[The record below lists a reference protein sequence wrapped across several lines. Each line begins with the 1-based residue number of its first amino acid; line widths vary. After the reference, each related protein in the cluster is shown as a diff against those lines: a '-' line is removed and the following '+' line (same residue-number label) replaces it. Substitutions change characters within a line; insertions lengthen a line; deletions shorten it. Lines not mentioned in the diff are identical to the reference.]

1 MTWNLIDLVEAVKG
15 VLAGELLGNEPVV
28 FTSVSTDTRTL
39 KSGALYI
46 AIKGEHFDGHAFIGD
61 AVRQGAVAVLI
72 SEPMETVVP
81 AVLVE
86 DTRIAFGAFAA
97 WHRQQMPLKGLI
109 GVTGS
114 NGKTT
119 TKALLAHILLKH
131 APVLATQ
138 GNLNNDFGLP
148 RTLLEL
154 SDSDEY
160 AVIEMGANH
169 RKEIAY
175 LTQLA
180 KPDVAVITLAAGAHL
195 EGFGSLQGVIE
206 TKGEIL
212 EGVRKGG
219 VGILNTDS
227 PGFEYWVE
235 KSRQLDVSVMT
246 FGQAR
251 FANVQVVDFKQSES
265 QITFTLDLNWQT
277 IRQTEV
283 VTMPVLGFHN
293 AMNAAAAV
301 AACLAI
307 DLPWS
312 DIQPGLVDFGG
323 VSGRLQQSLL
333 PKGVLIDDSYNAN
346 PSSVKAAI
354 ETLSHLPG
362 KSAVCLGGMAEL
374 GEESETLH
382 QDVATFAK
390 EKGVTS
396 LLLFGDATQCMQTV
410 FGEGACWFDSQDALV
425 QEAVRLIQ
433 QDEVQ
438 NLLVKG
444 SRSAKMERVSETI
457 LAALEAHQSSLN
469 NEHNQG

>member
-1 MTWNLIDLVEAVKG
+1 MTWNLIDLVEATHG
-15 VLAGELLGNEPVV
+15 VLAGELLGDEPVV

-81 AVLVE
+81 AVLVD
-86 DTRIAFGAFAA
+86 DTRIAFGQFAA
-97 WHRQQMPLKGLI
+97 WHRQKMSLKGLI

-119 TKALLAHILLKH
+119 TKALLAHILSKH
-131 APVLATQ
+131 ASVLATQ
-138 GNLNNDFGLP
+138 GNFNNDFGLP

-154 SDSDEY
+154 STSDDY

-212 EGVRKGG
+212 EGVREGG
-219 VGILNTDS
+219 MGVLNTDS

-235 KSRQLDVSVMT
+235 KSQQLGISVMT

-251 FANVQVVDFKQSES
+251 FANVQVTDFKQSEN

-277 IRQTEV
+277 VRQSEV

-307 DLPWS
+307 GLSWCE
-312 DIQPGLVDFGG
+312 IQPGLVDFNG
-323 VSGRLQQSLL
+323 VSGRLQQSKL
-333 PKGVLIDDSYNAN
+333 PNGVLIDDSYNAN

-354 ETLSHLPG
+354 EALTQLPG

-374 GEESETLH
+374 GDESEAMH
-382 QDVATFAK
+382 QDVAVFAK
-390 EKGVTS
+390 EKGVNS
-396 LLLFGDATQCMQTV
+396 LLLFGDATHCMKVT
-410 FGEGACWFDSQDALV
+410 FGKGALWFDAHDALSA
-425 QEAVRLIQ
+425 EAIRLLEQDKIQ
-433 QDEVQ
+433 
-438 NLLVKG
+438 NILIKG
-444 SRSAKMERVSETI
+444 SRSAKMERVSQKI
-457 LAALEAHQSSLN
+457 LAHLEALSASMN
-469 NEHNQG
+469 DENNQG

>member
-1 MTWNLIDLVEAVKG
+1 MTWDLTDLVEAVNG
-15 VLAGELLGNEPVV
+15 VLAGELLGDDPVI

-46 AIKGEHFDGHAFIGD
+46 AIKGEHFDGHAFVSD

-72 SEPMETVVP
+72 SELMETVVP
-81 AVLVE
+81 AVLVD
-86 DTRIAFGAFAA
+86 DTRIAFGQFAA
-97 WHRQQMPLKGLI
+97 WHRQQMALKGLI

-119 TKALLAHILLKH
+119 TKALLAHILSKH
-131 APVLATQ
+131 ATVLATQ

-154 SDSDEY
+154 SESDDY

-175 LTQLA
+175 LTQIA

-212 EGVRKGG
+212 EGICEGG
-219 VGILNTDS
+219 VAVLNTDS

-235 KSRQLDVSVMT
+235 KSRRLQVSVIT

-251 FANVQVVDFKQSES
+251 FANVQVVDFKQSDS
-265 QITFTLDLNWQT
+265 QIIFTLDLNWHE
-277 IRQTEV
+277 IRQSEV

-301 AACLAI
+301 AACLAAG
-307 DLPWS
+307 LSWS
-312 DIQPGLVDFGG
+312 EIQPGLVDFGG

-333 PKGVLIDDSYNAN
+333 PKGILIDDSYNAN

-354 ETLSHLPG
+354 ETLVQLPG

-374 GEESETLH
+374 GAESETLH
-382 QDVATFAK
+382 QDVAAFAK
-390 EKGVTS
+390 DKGIKR
-396 LLLFGDATQCMQTV
+396 LLLFGAATQSMQTV
-410 FGEGACWFDSQDALV
+410 FGEGALWFESQDALA

-433 QDEVQ
+433 QDEIQ
-438 NLLVKG
+438 NILVKG
-444 SRSAKMERVSETI
+444 SRSARMERVSETI
-457 LAALEAHQSSLN
+457 LASLEASLSSIN
-469 NEHNQG
+469 DEHNQG